1 MNDPLILFGL
11 FQTSVLEMTSFT
23 LAVIM
28 VYFNIRQSPWG
39 WLFGISSSALY
50 AVVFYDARL
59 YGDMGLQFFFISV
72 SLWGWYQWMFGGSQH
87 RGVKVSRLTAGG
99 WLVSLVGWLV
109 AYLILSWFLR
119 VYTDTDVPHLDAF
132 LTAGSLVGQF
142 MLSRKKIE
150 NWHVWIFI
158 DAIYIGLYIHKNL
171 ILTAVLFAVFV
182 VMAVIGLLAWKKS
195 YAALVNE
202 STQAG
207 GLSESTTRL

>member
-50 AVVFYDARL
+50 AIVFYEARL

-72 SLWGWYQWMFGGSQH
+72 SLWGWYQWLFGGKQH
-87 RGVKVSRLTAGG
+87 RGVMVSRLTLSG
-99 WLVSLVGWLV
+99 WVVSAVGWLI

-195 YAALVNE
+195 YAALLSE
-202 STQAG
+202 STEAS
-207 GLSESTTRL
+207 GLSESTTRP

>member
-109 AYLILSWFLR
+109 AYLALSWFLR

-195 YAALVNE
+195 HAALVSE
-202 STQAG
+202 STEAS
-207 GLSESTTRL
+207 GLSESTTMP

>member
-1 MNDPLILFGL
+1 MNDPLSLFGL

-72 SLWGWYQWMFGGSQH
+72 SLWGWYQWMFGGALH
-87 RGVKVSRLTAGG
+87 RGVKVSRLTTGG
-99 WLVSLVGWLV
+99 WVMSLAGWLI

-195 YAALVNE
+195 HAALVTE
-202 STQAG
+202 SDEAAD
-207 GLSESTTRL
+207 LPASTTTP